1 MGILR
6 QVGNTRIARVAWA
19 ARRLVAPRLRT
30 GDWAWAIGAHLGL
43 SSVDRAGPGDPIRSG
58 DGNRMGGAAADHLAV
73 TCEGLEAMAELSPV
87 TLGCLG
93 FHLWGMPD
101 PAPLGELPTDL
112 RAREM
117 AAAVL
122 GARPAAGFGAGSGA
136 NRGLALLPLTLT
148 GFAAL
153 TANGPAERRLGAF
166 IAGAHQ
172 AVLSALLLLKRLS
185 DWQARSGQTT
195 ADLSG
200 RTPFRLIACLARW
213 PLVSAPL
220 AEAETGGSR
229 AAVQRNLDLLVAR
242 GLAREVTGQGR
253 YRVWAARV

>member
-1 MGILR
+1 
-6 QVGNTRIARVAWA
+6 VAWA

-30 GDWAWAIGAHLGL
+30 GDWAWAIDAHLGL

-93 FHLWGMPD
+93 FDLWGMPD
-101 PAPLGELPTDL
+101 PAPLGELPTDP
-112 RAREM
+112 RSREVE
-117 AAAVL
+117 AAVP
-122 GARPAAGFGAGSGA
+122 GARLAAGFGAGH
-136 NRGLALLPLTLT
+136 GLALLPLTLT

-220 AEAETGGSR
+220 A
-229 AAVQRNLDLLVAR
+229 
-242 GLAREVTGQGR
+242 
-253 YRVWAARV
+253 